1 MTVVDGANV
10 LEQYREAQ
18 SLAEAGESLGEDD
31 ERNVAELAVDAS
43 V

>member
-1 MTVVDGANV
+1 VTVVDGANV